1 MMYRY
6 QLLFLIGI
14 SLSFSVKDFER
25 SQFPLRSGDIIILP
39 PTIQDDSF
47 LYLIDSN
54 SLETSKSGLKITET
68 NVANL
73 ISTLIGGPVV
83 NSADTLE
90 ESLVPSAH
98 NLFNKAR
105 ANLVVFVNS
114 LGSDTL
120 EKLSLKLFQEKGQ
133 KIGIQ
138 RVAYPQDTIA
148 SLTTLMTGHTP
159 STHGIVHKKWE
170 SKGEKT
176 AYSPEAILR
185 IFNVNDQIT
194 QTFEGQPLIISAS
207 LDSQMASTLGVNPRN
222 KIGNNFAL
230 YWNKESASFENIYN
244 GNIPGLNI
252 SASQLLKIFEK
263 DEKIKSTF
271 DLNKMEDFY
280 FLAEI
285 EFLRNMAKQLE
296 QNEKYVP
303 LTMDNVPDLFSFS
316 FSTLNAIK
324 QNNGEDSSK
333 FIAAVQLLDETL
345 LEVYHKLSSIY
356 SGKMSLEVVFLGT
369 PAYEKMAQNKELKNR
384 VFSLLK
390 DSVNKDTFETY
401 FPSIYITR
409 SGSQDLCRRVREEI
423 ANEVICTNHLSYVPS
438 VKELVRQVSPV
449 APTDDLDAA
458 TTFQTVLWIS
468 IILFIAAYAA
478 VYSICQMELP
488 ADSIL
493 YRTPKQHT
501 S

>member
-1 MMYRY
+1 
-6 QLLFLIGI
+6 
-14 SLSFSVKDFER
+14 
-25 SQFPLRSGDIIILP
+25 
-39 PTIQDDSF
+39 
-47 LYLIDSN
+47 
-54 SLETSKSGLKITET
+54 
-68 NVANL
+68 
-73 ISTLIGGPVV
+73 
-83 NSADTLE
+83 
-90 ESLVPSAH
+90 
-98 NLFNKAR
+98 
-105 ANLVVFVNS
+105 
-114 LGSDTL
+114 
-120 EKLSLKLFQEKGQ
+120 
-133 KIGIQ
+133 
-138 RVAYPQDTIA
+138 
-148 SLTTLMTGHTP
+148 
-159 STHGIVHKKWE
+159 
-170 SKGEKT
+170 
-176 AYSPEAILR
+176 
-185 IFNVNDQIT
+185 
-194 QTFEGQPLIISAS
+194 
-207 LDSQMASTLGVNPRN
+207 
-222 KIGNNFAL
+222 
-230 YWNKESASFENIYN
+230 
-244 GNIPGLNI
+244 
-252 SASQLLKIFEK
+252 
-263 DEKIKSTF
+263 
-271 DLNKMEDFY
+271 
-280 FLAEI
+280 
-285 EFLRNMAKQLE
+285 
-296 QNEKYVP
+296 
-303 LTMDNVPDLFSFS
+303 MDNVPDLFSFS